1 MKTVTLKNV
10 DLAKL
15 KGAFNRSLSISSSD
29 ALNFRINNTVI
40 TDAAQHQSQSLF
52 KRWSVNLSDVCS
64 SVEGDFS
71 ELKVAVY
78 AGRELTSKIF
88 NFFGQLADLVFH
100 HVDGNVTKIEFIKKD
115 DKGRIALRI
124 VLVTASIKTAFIEID
139 KSLITEIFDRESSDI
154 QLTFKP
160 EDLIQLNKLASLST
174 NPESQTAYI
183 SIFTKDGQL
192 IATDG
197 AFDVALHDTD
207 LSVEKIDIDKELF
220 SCIEAETY
228 SANVYHTESGSMMLL
243 HSQDSASSIAVVLL
257 SEADDSINW
266 DEFDEKANWDNIDD

>member
-1 MKTVTLKNV
+1 MKTVTLQNV

-29 ALNFRINNTVI
+29 ALNFRINNTMI

-52 KRWSVNLSDVCS
+52 KRWSVNLTDVCS
-64 SVEGDFS
+64 SVEGEFS

-100 HVDGNVTKIEFIKKD
+100 HIDGNVTKIEFLKKD
-115 DKGRIALRI
+115 DKGRVALRI
-124 VLVTASIKTAFIEID
+124 VLVTASVKTAFIEID
-139 KSLITEIFDRESSDI
+139 KTLISEIFDRESSSI

-160 EDLIQLNKLASLST
+160 EDLIQLNKLASLTT

-197 AFDVALHDTD
+197 AFDVALYDTD
-207 LSVEKIDIDKELF
+207 ATIEKIDIDKELF

-228 SANVYHTESGSMMLL
+228 TANIYHTDRGSMMLL

-257 SEADDSINW
+257 SEADDSIDW
-266 DEFDEKANWDNIDD
+266 DEFEEKANWDAIEN